1 MAASKPPTDAS
12 QRVSD
17 PASLEILER
26 AQAGGVSTAFSRV
39 DDQPTPCRFGTQ
51 GQCCRLCHMG
61 PCRITAKAPRGVCG
75 ADAHTIV
82 ARNFL
87 REVAGG
93 TAAHSDHGRHLV
105 LLLRSVARGEGGDYA
120 IRDEAAL
127 RRAAAAWGLEH
138 EGREVQELAL
148 ELTGLWLEDFARQ
161 ESSLVTTGL
170 APEARQGLWRRRELE
185 PGGIDRM
192 VVESMHRTTMGVDHD
207 HRSLLMHAFRT
218 ALADGWG
225 GSRIATAASDILFG
239 TPSPVLSRANL
250 GVLAHDAVN
259 VVVHGHEPALSEM
272 LAAASLDPSIRA
284 AAQAA
289 GAPGGVN
296 LAGICCTANEVLM
309 RHGVAVAGNFLQ
321 QELAVLTGAVEMMII
336 DVQCCMP
343 SLPEVAAAYHT
354 RVISTAEIART
365 VGAEHAP
372 FDIRQAWEAAKALL
386 LRAVDA
392 YGERDPAKVYIP
404 DHQQPLVA
412 GFSVPAIETMLG
424 GTYRASFRPL
434 NDAIM
439 QNRILGVVGIVGCS
453 NPRDK
458 VDAFTNAL
466 TLRLLAENVLIL
478 QTGCAAI
485 ASAKAGLLAPEAALE
500 HAGPGLREVC
510 ETVGMPPV
518 LHMGSCVDN
527 SRLLEAATRVVRE
540 GGLGDDISQVPVVGV
555 APEWMSEKAVAIG
568 CYFVASGIDVVLGRP
583 FHTGGSDRVTAF
595 LEQETQELFGAS
607 FHDCPDVDQA
617 AERVL
622 ELLHRRR
629 EALGIHQAAERK
641 LMDMADR
648 RGLDTAD
655 PTPAHRGCK
664 PHAH

>member
-1 MAASKPPTDAS
+1 MAGTKPTTPAD
-12 QRVSD
+12 RVSD

-26 AQAGGVSTAFSRV
+26 AEQSGASTAFSRV
-39 DDQPTPCRFGTQ
+39 FEQPKPCRFGTQ
-51 GQCCRLCHMG
+51 GICCRLCHMG
-61 PCRITAKAPRGVCG
+61 PCRITSKAPRGVCG
-75 ADAHTIV
+75 ADADTIV
-82 ARNFL
+82 ARNYL

-120 IRDEAAL
+120 IRDEDAL
-127 RRAAAAWGLEH
+127 RRSARTWGVE
-138 EGREVQELAL
+138 ETGREALDVALDLSERFLQE
-148 ELTGLWLEDFARQ
+148 FARQ
-161 ESSLVTTGL
+161 EESLETLGL
-170 APEARQGLWRRRELE
+170 APAPRAGLWERTHVA
-185 PGGIDRM
+185 PTGIDRM
-192 VVESMHRTTMGVDHD
+192 VVEAMHRTTMGVDHD

-225 GSRIATAASDILFG
+225 GSMIATAVSDILFG
-239 TPSPVLSRANL
+239 TPSPVRSRTNL

-272 LAAASLDPSIRA
+272 LAAASLDPAIRRA
-284 AAQAA
+284 AAEA
-289 GAPGGVN
+289 GAPGGIN

-309 RHGVAVAGNFLQ
+309 RHGISVAGNFLQ
-321 QELAVLTGAVEMMII
+321 QELAVLTGAVDMMII

-354 RVISTAEIART
+354 RVVSTAEIART
-365 VGAEHAP
+365 VGAEQAT
-372 FDIRQAWEAAKALL
+372 FDVKQAWEAAKDLL
-386 LRAVDA
+386 LGAIEN
-392 YGERDPAKVYIP
+392 YGERDPEKVYIP
-404 DHQQPLVA
+404 DHTQPMVA
-412 GFSVPAIETMLG
+412 GFSVPAIEYMLG
-424 GTYRASFRPL
+424 GTYRGSFRPL

-458 VDAFTNAL
+458 VDSFNNEL
-466 TLRLLAENVLIL
+466 TQRLLAENVLIL

-485 ASAKAGLLAPEAALE
+485 ASAKAGMLNPETALE
-500 HAGPGLREVC
+500 LAGPGLREVC

-540 GGLGDDISQVPVVGV
+540 GGLGDDLSQVPVVGV

-583 FHTGGSDRVTAF
+583 FNIGGSDAVTRF
-595 LEQETQELFGAS
+595 LEEETTELFGAS
-607 FHDCPDVDQA
+607 FHTHTDPDEA
-617 AERVL
+617 AEKIL
-622 ELLHRRR
+622 ALLRARR
-629 EALGIHQAAERK
+629 EKLGIHEQGERK

-648 RGLDTAD
+648 LGLDGPSGAAT
-655 PTPAHRGCK
+655 HRGCK

>member
-1 MAASKPPTDAS
+1 MATKKPPLDPGA
-12 QRVSD
+12 RVSD
-17 PASLEILER
+17 AASLELLER
-26 AQAGGVSTAFSRV
+26 AQHSGASTAFSRV
-39 DDQPTPCRFGTQ
+39 LEQASPCKFGTQ
-51 GQCCRLCHMG
+51 GSCCRLCHMG

-82 ARNFL
+82 ARNYL

-120 IRDEAAL
+120 IRDEGAL
-127 RRAAAAWGLEH
+127 HRAAQAWGVEEADH
-138 EGREVQELAL
+138 EPLAL
-148 ELTGLWLEDFARQ
+148 ALALTDLWLEEFSRQ
-161 ESSLVTTGL
+161 ESSLATTSL
-170 APEARQGLWRRRELE
+170 APEPRQSLWKRHHVA

-192 VVESMHRTTMGVDHD
+192 VVECMHRTTMGVDHD
-207 HRSLLMHAFRT
+207 PKSLLMHAFRT

-239 TPSPVLSRANL
+239 TPTPVRSRANL

-272 LAAASLDPSIRA
+272 LAAASLDPAIRRA
-284 AAQAA
+284 AHEA
-289 GAPGGVN
+289 GAPGGIN

-309 RHGVAVAGNFLQ
+309 RHGIAVAGNFLQ

-343 SLPEVAAAYHT
+343 SLPEVASAYHT
-354 RVISTAEIART
+354 RVVSTADIART

-372 FDIRQAWEAAKALL
+372 FDIKQAWEAAKDLL
-386 LRAVDA
+386 LGAIDNYRQ
-392 YGERDPAKVYIP
+392 RDPAKVYIP
-404 DHQQPLVA
+404 DHSEPLVA
-412 GFSVPAIETMLG
+412 GFSVPAIEYMLG
-424 GTYRASFRPL
+424 GTYRPSFRPL

-439 QNRILGVVGIVGCS
+439 QGRILGVVGIVGCS

-458 VDAFTNAL
+458 VDAYNNTL
-466 TLRLLAENVLIL
+466 TRRLLAENVLIL

-485 ASAKAGLLAPEAALE
+485 ASAKDGLLNPEAAIEL
-500 HAGPGLREVC
+500 AGPGLREVC

-527 SRLLEAATRVVRE
+527 SRLLEAATRVVQE
-540 GGLGDDISQVPVVGV
+540 GGLGDDLSQVPVVGV

-583 FHTGGSDRVTAF
+583 FHVGGSEQVTHF
-595 LEQETQELFGAS
+595 LEQEATVIFGAA
-607 FHDCPDVDQA
+607 FHTIEDPDA
-617 AERVL
+617 AADRIL
-622 ELLHRRR
+622 ALLRQRR
-629 EALGIHQAAERK
+629 EKLGIHKKAERK

-648 RGLDTAD
+648 RGLDGTV
-655 PTPAHRGCK
+655 PTHRGCS
-664 PHAH
+664 PHGH